1 MIGILSDQWLSTN
14 KRIKMNIDKQLHKDI
29 MGSAFL
35 EKYEPILEKVKNE
48 TDTLGNLAFLP
59 SDMKNVIYSLYFW
72 KYLINENYSNRK
84 LIKLSDDE
92 LATLTNQF
100 VPEWIVAAKDVYK
113 NDYENFDFFCK
124 SYKLMLL
131 YGFSIQM
138 SYLSM
143 KTKSIF
149 QKPRFRV
156 FDGIWIKL

>member
-1 MIGILSDQWLSTN
+1 
-14 KRIKMNIDKQLHKDI
+14 
-29 MGSAFL
+29 MG
-35 EKYEPILEKVKNE
+35 
-48 TDTLGNLAFLP
+48 
-59 SDMKNVIYSLYFW
+59 NVIYSLYFW

-92 LATLTNQF
+92 LATLTNQI
-100 VPEWIVAAKDVYK
+100 VPEWIVAAEDVYK

-156 FDGIWIKL
+156 FDGIWIKMYD